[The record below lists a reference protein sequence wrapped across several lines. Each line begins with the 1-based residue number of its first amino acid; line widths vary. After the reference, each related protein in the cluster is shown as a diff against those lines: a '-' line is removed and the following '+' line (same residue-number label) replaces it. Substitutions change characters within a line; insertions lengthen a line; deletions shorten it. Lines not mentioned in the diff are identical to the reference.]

1 MDKVSFSLWVQLKE
15 YILSKNSHGKNELLN
30 KMVELEILSQ
40 KEKEGK

>member
-30 KMVELEILSQ
+30 KMYVNSIQ
-40 KEKEGK
+40 MRYY